1 MAAEASDLLREFFE
15 GRRRAGRPPSQVAP
29 PTTGAATPRTPDRRL
44 IVSLVLN
51 LLITLLQVV
60 GGIIANSL
68 GLLSDAA
75 HNLSDVVALGLSL
88 WAVRLGRR
96 PATPR
101 RTFAY
106 KRAEILVAMFNS
118 AVLVAI
124 SVYIIVEAVRRLLD
138 PQPVEGLWVMGFAAG
153 GLVINGVAAL
163 LLRSHH
169 HDLNLRSAFLH
180 LVGDAVTSFG
190 VMLSGLVVY
199 LWDWNYADAIVSILV
214 SLWIGREAFGIV
226 RSTVNVLMEGTPE
239 GVEFAEVEKAMLAV
253 PGVRGCTTCT
263 SGRSRRATWPSRR
276 TSRPTTRRSPRP
288 ARWSPPSRDAP
299 GPRVRRGPRHPGA
312 GDRRRRVRRE
322 QLRRCRRPGCRRKTR
337 TPDTGTEKRPLRGPA
352 RSTQQWRPDRDREC
366 AQYLLVACYQADP

>member
-1 MAAEASDLLREFFE
+1 MPAAA
-15 GRRRAGRPPSQVAP
+15 
-29 PTTGAATPRTPDRRL
+29 PDRRL
-44 IVSLVLN
+44 IISLGLN
-51 LLITLLQVV
+51 LLITLLQVA

-124 SVYIIVEAVRRLLD
+124 SVYIIVEAIRRLLD
-138 PQPVEGLWVMGFAAG
+138 PQPVEGLWVVGFAAG
-153 GLVINGVAAL
+153 GLMINALAAV
-163 LLRSHH
+163 LLRSYH

-190 VMLSGLVVY
+190 VMVSGLIVY

-214 SLWIGREAFGIV
+214 SLWIGREAFAIV

-239 GVEFAEVEKAMLAV
+239 GVDFTEVEKAMLAV
-253 PGVRGCTTCT
+253 AGVQGVHDLHIWSISSSNLALSAHVVVEDGALSETATLVATVKEMLAREFGVGHVTIEPETIDGECAGSTCELPPERL
-263 SGRSRRATWPSRR
+263 SANNRR
-276 TSRPTTRRSPRP
+276 T
-288 ARWSPPSRDAP
+288 
-299 GPRVRRGPRHPGA
+299 GHA
-312 GDRRRRVRRE
+312 GH
-322 QLRRCRRPGCRRKTR
+322 TH
-337 TPDTGTEKRPLRGPA
+337 
-352 RSTQQWRPDRDREC
+352 
-366 AQYLLVACYQADP
+366 